1 MIQAS
6 NEKPLERQG
15 IGVTLV
21 GDADFTQVYI
31 CAAHQKPS
39 SKGLCRANTVG
50 SVSFRICLAVR
61 ATEQNVA

>member
-31 CAAHQKPS
+31 YAAVQKNE
-39 SKGLCRANTVG
+39 LQRAV
-50 SVSFRICLAVR
+50 
-61 ATEQNVA
+61 